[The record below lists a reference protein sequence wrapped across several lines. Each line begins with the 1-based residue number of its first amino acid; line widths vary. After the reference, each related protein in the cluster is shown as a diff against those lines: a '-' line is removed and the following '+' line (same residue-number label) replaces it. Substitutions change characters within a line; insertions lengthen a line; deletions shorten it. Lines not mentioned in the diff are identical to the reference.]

1 MDNTTILSVLG
12 GAVILICIIIA
23 MVIRYKSK
31 PSAFDKDAATKFLE
45 GLSETFYDKIMDII
59 NNIDLSKY
67 NSLIELE
74 DDVLN
79 NIYDT
84 IWDYVQKELKEAAKT
99 DILTALSL
107 KILNKEFVNKFVNSL
122 IRKYNI
128 NWKLE
133 SKWTDFTN
141 FESKAEKMKSEDKSE
156 FTGDDYIENASDSD
170 LKPAQ
175 NESIP
180 EEELAKLNP
189 QTDEEEKLDP
199 ATDSSVEIVSDS
211 DDITVDKKGRKH
223 SKSTGKYV

>member
-99 DILTALSL
+99 DIITALSL

-141 FESKAEKMKSEDKSE
+141 FESKAEKMKYEDKSE